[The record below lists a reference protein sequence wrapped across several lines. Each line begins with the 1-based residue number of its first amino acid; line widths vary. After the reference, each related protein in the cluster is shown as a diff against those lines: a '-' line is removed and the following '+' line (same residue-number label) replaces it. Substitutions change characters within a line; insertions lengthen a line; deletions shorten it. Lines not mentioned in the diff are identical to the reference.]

1 MRYNKIIFAGILMSL
16 FLMAGM
22 SHMVNAT
29 TLWGVAVEEQYY
41 YSVVNLETKG
51 GGSEYT
57 FPDLEDA
64 TLKEGSNALFTITS
78 VTESQVRADITTEGT
93 PIASD
98 VIVGFI
104 IDENTDPYAFTETI
118 PLILPLTTFDEIDN
132 FWNSTLW
139 NETIP
144 AIFTE
149 YFEGFEGLQID
160 TNAGDFGSDDYKVY
174 ANVSVEYETVIE
186 EVPLTVTGFVFVE
199 LIWDK
204 ILGVLEKQNLKI
216 EGIFKQALTSDLPVW
231 LTIERGEVPEPT
243 PGFEVL
249 GLIAAITLLTA
260 IPLFRKRKRS

>member
-1 MRYNKIIFAGILMSL
+1 MKYHKIIFTGILMSI

-22 SHMVNAT
+22 SQVVIAPT
-29 TLWGVAVEEQYY
+29 SWGVEVEEQYY
-41 YSVVNLETKG
+41 YKIKNLETKG

-57 FPDLEDA
+57 FPDLA
-64 TLKEGSNALFTITS
+64 TFKEGSDALFTITS
-78 VTESQVRADITTEGT
+78 VTDSEVRANITAQGT
-93 PIASD
+93 PIAEN

-118 PLILPLTTFDEIDN
+118 PLILPLTMFDEIDS

-144 AIFTE
+144 EIFTE
-149 YFEGFEGLQID
+149 YLESYEGLQID
-160 TNAGDFGSDDYKVY
+160 TNAGDFGTDDYRVY

-186 EVPLTVTGFVFVE
+186 EVPLLVTGFVFVE

-204 ILGVLEKQNLKI
+204 ILGVLEKQDLRI
-216 EGIFKQALTSDLPVW
+216 EGVFKHALTNDLPVR
-231 LTIERGEVPEPT
+231 LTIERGDVPVAT

-249 GLIAAITLLTA
+249 VLIAAITLLTA
-260 IPLFRKRKRS
+260 VTLFRKRKRS